1 LRSGTDAIAK
11 DYSPE
16 DQETAMDIIPA
27 LMFMTLGAVL
37 LFAVLQ
43 FAYFLRKR
51 TNRNAAKDA
60 LMD

>member
-1 LRSGTDAIAK
+1 
-11 DYSPE
+11 
-16 DQETAMDIIPA
+16 MDIIPA

-37 LFAVLQ
+37 LFAILQ

>member
-1 LRSGTDAIAK
+1 
-11 DYSPE
+11 
-16 DQETAMDIIPA
+16 MDIIPA

-51 TNRNAAKDA
+51 ANRDAAKDA
-60 LMD
+60 LLD

>member
-1 LRSGTDAIAK
+1 
-11 DYSPE
+11 
-16 DQETAMDIIPA
+16 MDIVPA

-51 TNRNAAKDA
+51 ANRDAAKDA
-60 LMD
+60 LID